1 MISRED
7 MTSLIWLRMHWET
20 YYQISLDDGLWRALP
35 VGGSAD
41 ALTAKSALQ
50 LRDAMKDDFAAR
62 AARERHAQPGIPAPG
77 GP

>member
-7 MTSLIWLRMHWET
+7 MTSLIWLRMHWEN

-41 ALTAKSALQ
+41 CPDSEERSA
-50 LRDAMKDDFAAR
+50 
-62 AARERHAQPGIPAPG
+62 AP
-77 GP
+77 

>member
-1 MISRED
+1 VISRED
-7 MTSLIWLRMHWET
+7 MTSLIWLRMHWEN

-41 ALTAKSALQ
+41 LLTAQSALQ

-62 AARERHAQPGIPAPG
+62 AARERHAQLGIPAPG